1 MASIV
6 KDFVNSPSEELF
18 EQCTK
23 DQLLKIAEH
32 YGIEVLDHKLKDIVK
47 NAAKNK

>member
-1 MASIV
+1 MTSFI
-6 KDFVNSPSEELF
+6 DNFVQNPSESLL

-32 YGIEVLDHKLKDIVK
+32 YGVDVVDKKLKESV
-47 NAAKNK
+47 